1 MRTLLVNLLA
11 GPGTGKSTTAAAVF
25 AELKFRGILC
35 EMALEFAKDLVW
47 ERSRHLLANQIY
59 VFGHQHHRITKLVGQ
74 VPIVISDSPLIH
86 SVIYDSGENTH
97 FAPMV
102 LAEHRKHNNLNV
114 FLDRVKPY
122 DPKGRSQ
129 TEEEAKAL
137 DLRIVDL
144 LFSLEEEHQDLFLR
158 LPATPESAKEI
169 AEVAVSMAVELNTD
183 FHGNPVSEDAANF
196 VKKAKA

>member
-1 MRTLLVNLLA
+1 MRTLLLNTFG
-11 GPGTGKSTTAAAVF
+11 GPGTGKSTVCAAIF

-47 ERSRHLLANQIY
+47 ERSQHLLANQIY

-74 VPIVISDSPLIH
+74 VPIIISDSPLIH
-86 SVIYDSGENTH
+86 SVIYDSGENPH

-102 LAEHRKHNNLNV
+102 LAEHRKHNNFNV
-114 FLDRVKPY
+114 FLDRIKPY

-137 DLRIVDL
+137 DHQIADL
-144 LFSLEEEHQDLFLR
+144 LFSLEEEGRDYFMR
-158 LPATPESAKEI
+158 YPATPESASSI
-169 AEVAVSMAVELNTD
+169 ARTALELAYELNTD
-183 FHGNPVSEDAANF
+183 FHGNPASEDAENF
-196 VKKAKA
+196 VKRAKS